1 MFGVNEMRRHAA
13 TMEGAMHSVNSV
25 IKSKSKMDCMH
36 DVRCPS
42 IPDCVR
48 AIVCGRW
55 ASKRY
60 ALQCDMEVN
69 VNIKWIWSN
78 GSTHASSA
86 RLQWTNAIDAS
97 TDWHRLHLIRVPN
110 VATQSVAKDDIEVMT
125 IGCKQICDLSSKSK
139 WKRFRCSMRVDVD
152 VDRDASMAIVN
163 QMGSSVTIFFI
174 FPTHICIS
182 HAHAL
187 ARATKN

>member
-1 MFGVNEMRRHAA
+1 MSKHTPSVCEPLCAGDERANVMHCNAIWKLTWTSNGF
-13 TMEGAMHSVNSV
+13 GAMVQRTHRAH
-25 IKSKSKMDCMH
+25 DCN
-36 DVRCPS
+36 
-42 IPDCVR
+42 
-48 AIVCGRW
+48 GRT
-55 ASKRY
+55 
-60 ALQCDMEVN
+60 LFMQH
-69 VNIKWIWSN
+69 
-78 GSTHASSA
+78 TLASS
-86 RLQWTNAIDAS
+86 
-97 TDWHRLHLIRVPN
+97 DWHRLHLIRVPN

-152 VDRDASMAIVN
+152 RDASMAIVN